1 MMAESSDEL
10 KTAFQGAVQYS
21 LDTGFTEILEFKV
34 LQEEALPHLASLRQA
49 WRCACGAA
57 DWMRE
62 IFNLPA

>member
-10 KTAFQGAVQYS
+10 KTAFQGAVQYA

-49 WRCACGAA
+49 
-57 DWMRE
+57 
-62 IFNLPA
+62 